1 MFSLNCL
8 FKLTKMIQRSVV
20 IRHFQDQM
28 LTLNQ
33 SEENHARTYG
43 IVFEEKGKKN
53 GKKGRLNN
61 FGAPNVNFRKISVGK
76 TI

>member
-28 LTLNQ
+28 LTFNQ
-33 SEENHARTYG
+33 SKENHATTYG
-43 IVFEEKGKKN
+43 IVFEEKGKKRE
-53 GKKGRLNN
+53 KGALE
-61 FGAPNVNFRKISVGK
+61 
-76 TI
+76 